1 MLAESSK
8 HFKVAVGQGV
18 RYTCFRE
25 NWVRF
30 GAVELSFGVSVA
42 NSYIWHTHGIKL
54 GKTLHDLIK
63 KFILRHEKANP
74 VWARQKGREEIAPQ
88 SHPSKISLP
97 TTPSGSAKN
106 EKPHAELT
114 CLRGRS
120 EKRCENG

>member
-18 RYTCFRE
+18 RYACFRE
-25 NWVRF
+25 NRIRF
-30 GAVELSFGVSVA
+30 GAVELPFGVSVA
-42 NSYIWHTHGIKL
+42 NSYVWHTHWVEL

-74 VWARQKGREEIAPQ
+74 VWAGQKGREEIAPQ
-88 SHPSKISLP
+88 SHPSKISLSTSP
-97 TTPSGSAKN
+97 RGSARN
-106 EKPHAELT
+106 GRPHTELT